1 MASNKKKQITILD
14 GGMSRELM
22 RLNAPF
28 RQPEWSALSLMEAP
42 HLVRQVHL
50 EFALAGADVI
60 TTNSYALVPFHI
72 GEDGFRERGRE
83 LATLAGRL
91 AREVADEVSKDDR
104 KVLVAGSLPP
114 IFGSYEPAKFKP
126 EQVQGYLKV
135 LVEALEPWVDIWL
148 GETLSVI
155 AEAEAVRTATWS
167 FKKPLWIAFCPD
179 DSAAAPVDPPS
190 IRSGESISHI
200 AEWASEAKV
209 DALLFNCSNPKY
221 ITAAVKTASK
231 LLSSK
236 GNIRIGAYANAFV
249 PRSNEYAA
257 NADVAAVDASLHATA
272 YARDAETWIEVGASI
287 VGGCCGIGV
296 DHVKHLAGIS
306 KSMNS
311 MSRLQED
318 A

>member
-1 MASNKKKQITILD
+1 MASENKKQITILD

-28 RQPEWSALSLMEAP
+28 RQPEWSALSLIEAP

-72 GEDGFRERGRE
+72 GEESFRERGRE

-91 AREVADEVSKDDR
+91 AREAADEGSKDGR
-104 KVLVAGSLPP
+104 KMLVAGSLPP

-126 EQVQGYLKV
+126 EQVQQYLQV
-135 LVEALEPWVDIWL
+135 LMEALEPWVDIWL

-155 AEAEAVRTATWS
+155 AEAEAVRLATRS
-167 FKKPLWIAFCPD
+167 LKKPLWIAFCPD
-179 DSAAAPVDPPS
+179 DSAGAPTDPPR
-190 IRSGESISHI
+190 IRSGELISDT
-200 AEWASEAKV
+200 AKWASEAKV

-221 ITAAVKTASK
+221 ITAAIETAFK

-236 GNIRIGAYANAFV
+236 GDIKIGAYANAFV

-272 YARDAETWIEVGASI
+272 YARDAEVWIEGGASI

-296 DHVKHLAGIS
+296 DHIKRLAATFKVS
-306 KSMNS
+306 
-311 MSRLQED
+311 
-318 A
+318 